1 MACGCEE
8 YLKPFSNKPLK
19 EGNLQDHHLPFAVVN
34 ATRAYFRD
42 MDSLGQFKTEVLDE
56 TKNGDDKLEISKVF
70 ATYQRWCRGNSLDEK
85 SKNAVGRRLSE
96 LGLTRTSTGL
106 DRCYVGV
113 KFAAGW
119 ENAWRADL
127 PDRKPD
133 PQD

>member
-1 MACGCEE
+1 MGIPRDMSLVDYLMEEASGILNWLLQGFGMWLEEGMGQFADEE

-85 SKNAVGRRLSE
+85 RRQA
-96 LGLTRTSTGL
+96 ST
-106 DRCYVGV
+106 D
-113 KFAAGW
+113 AMW
-119 ENAWRADL
+119 E
-127 PDRKPD
+127 
-133 PQD
+133 